1 MTKLTI
7 NGKAYEYAGDPEMP
21 LLWFIRE
28 TAGLTGSKYGCGVAQ
43 CGACTVY
50 ADGAAIRACSTP
62 MSAVEGIKITTIER
76 LSDPA
81 GKAVQKAWNDLNVVQ
96 CGFCQSGQI
105 MAAAALIRENAA
117 PSDADIDQAMAG
129 NICRCA
135 TYPRI
140 RTAIKQAAAS
150 LKG

>member
-62 MSAVEGIKITTIER
+62 MSAVEGIKITTIEG